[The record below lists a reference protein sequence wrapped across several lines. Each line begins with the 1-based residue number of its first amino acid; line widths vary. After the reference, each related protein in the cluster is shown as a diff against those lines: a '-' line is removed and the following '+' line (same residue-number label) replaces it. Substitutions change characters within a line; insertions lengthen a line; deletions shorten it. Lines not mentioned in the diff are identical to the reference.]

1 MSFLSHRDTHSPP
14 LHITQPQASTHCH
27 IVFVTLQILPLSVE
41 KKLTQLLEEPTTPT
55 PNHLPLTQDRF
66 FFGTCSRV
74 PLAKQP
80 RKLCDSQ
87 ECGQLLEL
95 SHTLPDLRMM

>member
-1 MSFLSHRDTHSPP
+1 MSFLSHRDIHSPP

-27 IVFVTLQILPLSVE
+27 IVFVTLPLSVE

-55 PNHLPLTQDRF
+55 PNHFPLMQDGF
-66 FFGTCSRV
+66 FFDTCSRV

-87 ECGQLLEL
+87 ECRQPLEL
-95 SHTLPDLRMM
+95 THTLLDLRMM